1 MVSMIDFTKD
11 SEYIRMYGK
20 KEGEMLNFKGVNIV
34 LDKVMSIA
42 DASINVG
49 IKLISLAII
58 LQIVF
63 GHSVP
68 FLGGNVIGTIMDIVY
83 MLGAGGLV
91 GLLSA
96 LIIWRLLDDDVRK
109 ELSE

>member
-1 MVSMIDFTKD
+1 
-11 SEYIRMYGK
+11 
-20 KEGEMLNFKGVNIV
+20 MLDRIMG
-34 LDKVMSIA
+34 IA

-49 IKLISLAII
+49 IKLISLAIV

-68 FLGGNVIGTIMDIVY
+68 FLGGNVIGTIIGIINQ
-83 MLGAGGLV
+83 LGSAGLV

-96 LIIWRLLDDDVRK
+96 LIIWRLLDDDIRK

>member
-1 MVSMIDFTKD
+1 
-11 SEYIRMYGK
+11 
-20 KEGEMLNFKGVNIV
+20 MLSKIMG
-34 LDKVMSIA
+34 IA

-49 IKLISLAII
+49 IKLISLAIV

-68 FLGGNVIGTIMDIVY
+68 FLGGNVIGTIISIIGQ
-83 MLGAGGLV
+83 LGSAGLV
-91 GLLSA
+91 GLIA
-96 LIIWRLLDDDVRK
+96 AVVIWRLLDDDIRK

>member
-1 MVSMIDFTKD
+1 M
-11 SEYIRMYGK
+11 
-20 KEGEMLNFKGVNIV
+20 
-34 LDKVMSIA
+34 LDKIMGVA

-49 IKLISLAII
+49 IKLISLAIV
-58 LQIVF
+58 LQVVF

-68 FLGGNVIGTIMDIVY
+68 FLGGNVIGTIIGIINQ
-83 MLGAGGLV
+83 LGSAGLV

-96 LIIWRLLDDDVRK
+96 LIIWRLLDDDIRK

>member
-1 MVSMIDFTKD
+1 M
-11 SEYIRMYGK
+11 
-20 KEGEMLNFKGVNIV
+20 

-49 IKLISLAII
+49 IKLISLAIV
-58 LQIVF
+58 LQVVF

-68 FLGGNVIGTIMDIVY
+68 FLGGDVIGTIISLVSQ
-83 MLGAGGLV
+83 LGSAGLV

>member
-1 MVSMIDFTKD
+1 M
-11 SEYIRMYGK
+11 
-20 KEGEMLNFKGVNIV
+20 

-49 IKLISLAII
+49 IKLISLAIV

-83 MLGAGGLV
+83 MLGAAGLV

-96 LIIWRLLDDDVRK
+96 LIIWRLLDDDIKK

>member
-1 MVSMIDFTKD
+1 MIDFTKD

>member
-1 MVSMIDFTKD
+1 M
-11 SEYIRMYGK
+11 
-20 KEGEMLNFKGVNIV
+20 
-34 LDKVMSIA
+34 LDKIMGIA

-49 IKLISLAII
+49 IKLISLAIV

-68 FLGGNVIGTIMDIVY
+68 FLGGNVIGTIIDIISQ
-83 MLGAGGLV
+83 LGAAGLV
-91 GLLSA
+91 GLIASVV
-96 LIIWRLLDDDVRK
+96 IYRLLDDDIRK

>member
-1 MVSMIDFTKD
+1 
-11 SEYIRMYGK
+11 
-20 KEGEMLNFKGVNIV
+20 MLQKIMG
-34 LDKVMSIA
+34 IA
-42 DASINVG
+42 DASINLG
-49 IKLISLAII
+49 LKLISLAIV

-68 FLGGNVIGTIMDIVY
+68 FLGGNVIGTIIGIINQ
-83 MLGAGGLV
+83 LGSAGLV

-96 LIIWRLLDDDVRK
+96 LIIWRLLDDDIRK

>member
-1 MVSMIDFTKD
+1 MIDFTKD

-20 KEGEMLNFKGVNIV
+20 KGGVMFNFKGVKM

-49 IKLISLAII
+49 IKLISLAIV

-68 FLGGNVIGTIMDIVY
+68 FLGGNVIGTIIGIIGE
-83 MLGAGGLV
+83 LGAAGLV
-91 GLLSA
+91 GLIA
-96 LIIWRLLDDDVRK
+96 AAIIWRLLDDDIRK

>member
-1 MVSMIDFTKD
+1 MVDKI
-11 SEYIRMYGK
+11 
-20 KEGEMLNFKGVNIV
+20 LKG
-34 LDKVMSIA
+34 A

-49 IKLISLAII
+49 IKLISLAIV

-68 FLGGNVIGTIMDIVY
+68 FLGGNVIGTIIDIIAQ
-83 MLGAGGLV
+83 LGSAGLV
-91 GLLSA
+91 GLIA
-96 LIIWRLLDDDVRK
+96 TLIIYRLLDDDIRK

>member
-1 MVSMIDFTKD
+1 
-11 SEYIRMYGK
+11 
-20 KEGEMLNFKGVNIV
+20 MLSKIMG
-34 LDKVMSIA
+34 IA

-49 IKLISLAII
+49 IKLISLAIV

-68 FLGGNVIGTIMDIVY
+68 FLGGNVIGTIISIIGE
-83 MLGAGGLV
+83 LGSAGLV
-91 GLLSA
+91 GLIA
-96 LIIWRLLDDDVRK
+96 AVVIWRLLDDDIRK